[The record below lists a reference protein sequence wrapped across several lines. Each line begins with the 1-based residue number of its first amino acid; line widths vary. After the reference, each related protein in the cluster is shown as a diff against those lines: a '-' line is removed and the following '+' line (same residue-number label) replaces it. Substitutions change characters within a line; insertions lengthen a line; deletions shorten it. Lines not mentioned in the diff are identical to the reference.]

1 MDINEL
7 FKKDKRES
15 AVDIVVN
22 NIKQLLIERKL
33 KPGDR
38 LPSELEISGHENW
51 NRCSDDYGI
60 GGYR

>member
-38 LPSELEISGHENW
+38 LPSELEISEAW
-51 NRCSDDYGI
+51 ESAVVLSVRP
-60 GGYR
+60 